1 MTYVMS
7 DLHGCRKQF
16 LQMCE
21 TIGLED
27 KDDLFLL
34 GDLVD
39 RGPEPIPLLLE
50 CMQRPNVY
58 PLMGNHEALFLRC
71 ARQISPQATPENF
84 FDGYFPFV
92 HEVCTPWL
100 QNGGEVT
107 LMQFL
112 ALSPAKR
119 QLVLAYLEEFSL
131 YEHCVAEGVP
141 YLLTHSGIR
150 SYCKGKPLKEY
161 APDDFLQ
168 ARPTADTVYDNDAV
182 LVFGHTPTLSFL
194 PAAAQAEVLFT
205 ESYINV
211 DCGAV
216 FSDAGGRLACLR
228 LDDRKVFYV

>member
-7 DLHGCRKQF
+7 DLHGCCKQF

-21 TIGLED
+21 TIRLEE

-39 RGPEPIPLLLE
+39 RGPEPMPLLLE

-71 ARQISPQATPENF
+71 AQQISPQATPENF
-84 FDGYFPFV
+84 FSGYFPFV

-112 ALSPAKR
+112 ALSPAQR

-131 YEHCVAEGVP
+131 HEHCVVEGVP

-150 SYCKGKPLKEY
+150 GYRKGKPLKEY
-161 APDDFLQ
+161 EPDDFLQ
-168 ARPTADTVYDNDAV
+168 ARPSVDTVYDNDAV

-216 FSDAGGRLACLR
+216 FSGAGGRLACLR